1 MHQELI
7 HHLLLKKTDLA
18 NLKYDVDKLD
28 IDKLKNVPSGLISLK
43 SKVDKLDIGKLQT
56 TPVDLSKPSNAVKN
70 DVVKKTE
77 YNELIKKV
85 NSFITTG
92 SSNLVK
98 KTDLNTKIREIENK
112 INDHDHAKYITTQE
126 FNKLTADNFGAR
138 LKQANLASKTD
149 ITGITGFVKKT
160 DFDNKLIT
168 FNKRITSS
176 ETSDIEFKTKLDDLE
191 NKLKQY

>member
-1 MHQELI
+1 MI

-126 FNKLTADNFGAR
+126 FNKLTADIFTAR
-138 LKQANLASKTD
+138 LPPTNLASK
-149 ITGITGFVKKT
+149 
-160 DFDNKLIT
+160 
-168 FNKRITSS
+168 
-176 ETSDIEFKTKLDDLE
+176 DDVE
-191 NKLKQY
+191 NELH